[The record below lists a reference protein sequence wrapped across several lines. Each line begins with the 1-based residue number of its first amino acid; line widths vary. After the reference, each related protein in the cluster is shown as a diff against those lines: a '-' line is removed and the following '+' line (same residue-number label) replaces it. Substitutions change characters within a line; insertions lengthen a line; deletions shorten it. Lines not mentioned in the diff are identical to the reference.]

1 MSAADP
7 AVEPQ
12 RRTVRSFVLRQGRLT
27 PAQARALQE
36 HWPRYGLQLTPGE
49 DGGTGAP
56 PYTGTGRDSDDVGR
70 HPSAAVSPTA
80 PFDVDAVFGRTA
92 ERVLEIGF
100 GNGEA
105 LLASAIAE
113 PQRDFI
119 GVEVHGPGVGRL
131 LRHAAEAGL
140 ANLRVFQH
148 DAVEVLQHAIAEAAL
163 AEVRVFFPD
172 PWPKK
177 RHHKRRLIQPDTVQL
192 IRRKLRPG
200 GVLHLATDWPD
211 YAGQMLEVME
221 AAPGF
226 RNRAGAGRYAPRPDS
241 RPLTHFEQRGVRLG
255 HPVFD
260 LIYETIPT

>member
-27 PAQARALQE
+27 PAQARALHE
-36 HWPRYGLQLTPGE
+36 HWPRYGLELSTASVGGVAPTYTPDGE
-49 DGGTGAP
+49 DAGRGYAP
-56 PYTGTGRDSDDVGR
+56 DALDL
-70 HPSAAVSPTA
+70 
-80 PFDVDAVFGRTA
+80 DAVFGRRA

-140 ANLRVFQH
+140 TNLRVFQH